1 LACHAPLDQRANE
14 PYESR
19 DLALGHVLR
28 SWTDA
33 NATSLSLEL
42 EGPLD
47 APGMDPSWILRMSG
61 LSLKAEVH
69 LFFGPHVD
77 ISAFLTQR
85 PEDGMFVG
93 GEDGITGQRLVEM
106 VDGLERMNRGDV
118 IPTWR
123 RPPSGP

>member
-1 LACHAPLDQRANE
+1 MPRPLDQRANE

-19 DLALGHVLR
+19 DLALGRVLR
-28 SWTDA
+28 SWADA

-47 APGMDPSWILRMSG
+47 APGMDATWIPRMSG
-61 LSLKAEVH
+61 LLLEADVH
-69 LFFGPHVD
+69 LFYGPHVD

-93 GEDGITGQRLVEM
+93 GEDGITRQRLVEM
-106 VDGLERMNRGDV
+106 LDGLEQMNRGHA
-118 IPTWR
+118 IPTWL